1 MKCRKLQPQHHGW
14 IESILDKEFVDFL
27 WGRIEKSEHDVKD
40 RLAGNIST
48 SLAITD
54 DEDETFFNQ
63 VLFPQVEMYRE
74 MNHGRDP
81 IEVANLVSKIIK
93 EKKPKI
99 NYLVGGFLEKKITL
113 KSLLPDKLFQKIIM
127 KLYS

>member
-27 WGRIEKSEHDVKD
+27 WARIEKSENDVKD

-74 MNHGRDP
+74 MTYDV
-81 IEVANLVSKIIK
+81 IL
-93 EKKPKI
+93 
-99 NYLVGGFLEKKITL
+99 
-113 KSLLPDKLFQKIIM
+113 
-127 KLYS
+127 